1 MLRNTA
7 ETYGSIAK
15 WLHWIMALW
24 FLVAVAII
32 LYLTHDHTE
41 GPVPHLNYHKV
52 VGFTILVPL
61 CFRLYWR
68 LTNPEPE
75 LPAGLPRWQVR
86 VSRLSHRLLY
96 VLMFAMP
103 ISGYL
108 GNGGGVDYG
117 VFRIPAF
124 RSTGLAAWLV
134 EVTGTEWRQWDVFF
148 DTFHYRI
155 VGPYVFSTLVAVHVG
170 AALFHHFVQK
180 DEVLKRMWPGKD
192 RQGSG

>member
-1 MLRNTA
+1 MLRNT
-7 ETYGSIAK
+7 EESYGSLTK
-15 WLHWIMALW
+15 WLHWLMAAW

-32 LYLTHDHTE
+32 LYLTWDHTE

-61 CFRLYWR
+61 CFRLVWR
-68 LTNPEPE
+68 WTNPEPR
-75 LPAGLPRWQVR
+75 LPAGMPGWQVR
-86 VSRLSHRLLY
+86 ISRLSHVLLY

-103 ISGYL
+103 VSGYL

-117 VFRIPAF
+117 LFRIPAF
-124 RSTGLAAWLV
+124 RSTGVAEWLV
-134 EVTGTEWRQWDVFF
+134 ATTGIEWPRWDVFF

-155 VGPYVFSTLVAVHVG
+155 VGPYVFSSLVALHVS

-180 DEVLKRMWPGKD
+180 DTVLKRMLPS
-192 RQGSG
+192 RN